1 MFGRDCNKVIYLT
14 WTQTSLCRYLEN
26 LPLLLFFPLVRED
39 LNLQPTRIWH
49 AHRRRSKFIPNVIV
63 DMKTC
68 YSLISNLKFG
78 HSQATEQFPI
88 SEYTAILRAL
98 RWVVSGARKSFPG
111 HLHWFFTWDQ
121 LGDRQISDVHVGKIL
136 LCLLHKTNVIY
147 VTVGL
152 FINRSPEDVI
162 KQLEHQWHTRL
173 RLMCRFFCSYNIMT
187 SSVIY
192 YGTDPRKNG
201 RCVTPRNMTAREILK
216 MDRSI

>member
-1 MFGRDCNKVIYLT
+1 MPLSRKSATPLIRSACPRRSKFTANVNLT
-14 WTQTSLCRYLEN
+14 CS
-26 LPLLLFFPLVRED
+26 
-39 LNLQPTRIWH
+39 WH
-49 AHRRRSKFIPNVIV
+49 AHRY
-63 DMKTC
+63 T
-68 YSLISNLKFG
+68 LISNLKFG
-78 HSQATEQFPI
+78 HSQAAEQFPI

-121 LGDRQISDVHVGKIL
+121 LGDRQISDVHVRKIL

-152 FINRSPEDVI
+152 FINRSSEDVI

-192 YGTDPRKNG
+192 YWTDPRQNG

>member
-1 MFGRDCNKVIYLT
+1 MLIEGDINLYPMWMLT
-14 WTQTSLCRYLEN
+14 WQPVTLWYRT
-26 LPLLLFFPLVRED
+26 
-39 LNLQPTRIWH
+39 LNLDIARLLN
-49 AHRRRSKFIPNVIV
+49 S
-63 DMKTC
+63 
-68 YSLISNLKFG
+68 
-78 HSQATEQFPI
+78 FPFLNI
-88 SEYTAILRAL
+88 L

-121 LGDRQISDVHVGKIL
+121 LGDRQISDVHVRKIL
-136 LCLLHKTNVIY
+136 PCLLHKTNVIY

-192 YGTDPRKNG
+192 YWTDPRQNG

-216 MDRSI
+216 MYRSM